1 MHTPLHLLLHL
12 LLELAE
18 DALASDLALLL
29 CQRQAQGLP
38 EPHRGLHN
46 KITPNSQIW
55 ALGDDAIPTLP
66 YACSLNAMP
75 SYYSVIQKA
84 ECDGSPSKQVT
95 KCASVTQSQ
104 QPQKLPTFGTYII
117 VNGCECPKSN
127 CNDNLWPGSTRH
139 QQLATHI
146 ASNQPFDNY
155 ITLNTIKT

>member
-1 MHTPLHLLLHL
+1 MHTPLHLLLNL

-18 DALASDLALLL
+18 NALASDLALLL

-38 EPHRGLHN
+38 EPHRGLYN

-95 KCASVTQSQ
+95 KCASATRI
-104 QPQKLPTFGTYII
+104 PTASEITY
-117 VNGCECPKSN
+117 VWYLYYR
-127 CNDNLWPGSTRH
+127 LWMRMSKN
-139 QQLATHI
+139 QLQRQLVAR
-146 ASNQPFDNY
+146 QY
-155 ITLNTIKT
+155 

>member
-1 MHTPLHLLLHL
+1 MRLYTDLKDVRHLYYTMHAPLHLLLNL

-38 EPHRGLHN
+38 EPHRGLYD

-55 ALGDDAIPTLP
+55 ALGDNAIRTLP

-84 ECDGSPSKQVT
+84 DCDGSP
-95 KCASVTQSQ
+95 
-104 QPQKLPTFGTYII
+104 I
-117 VNGCECPKSN
+117 
-127 CNDNLWPGSTRH
+127 
-139 QQLATHI
+139 
-146 ASNQPFDNY
+146 
-155 ITLNTIKT
+155 